1 MKRYR
6 NGGNN
11 EYTYGCTTGQYNSN
25 DWVIGRDHHVFYRG
39 VDKMKISNINTV
51 PISAIETFCNNH
63 NLAMQC
69 NDGKVGKAIKE
80 VSNEL

>member
-1 MKRYR
+1 
-6 NGGNN
+6 
-11 EYTYGCTTGQYNSN
+11 
-25 DWVIGRDHHVFYRG
+25 
-39 VDKMKISNINTV
+39 MKISNINTV
-51 PISAIETFCNNH
+51 PISAIETFCKNH